1 MITFAEYQKLD
12 ATALAEAIANGDLS
26 ASEVL
31 EAAIARAE
39 VVNPELNAIVHTQ
52 YDKARNLAR
61 STDVPSGPKGPF
73 QGVPYLLKDL
83 GAFDAGEPCT
93 FGSRL
98 WADFVPDHDA
108 TYTERCKAAGLVIM
122 GRTNTPELGL
132 NATTE
137 PTLHGAT
144 PNPWNPNHSAGGSS
158 GGSAAAVAAGILPMA
173 HATDGGGSIRI
184 PAANCGLFGLKPTR
198 GRNPSGPDVGEGW
211 SGMSTGHVVSRSVRD
226 SARMLDCTHGPAPGD
241 PYAAPPPARPFIN
254 EVGADTGQLRIA
266 LMTNGFDGRPL
277 DPECIK
283 GVETTAKLCT
293 DLGNRLE
300 IAQPNLDVAAINQA
314 SRTVIAGNVWT
325 AVRLRSEALGREPSG
340 QDVEAVTWAFAQ
352 EGLKCS
358 AGDYAAAVMVMHQA
372 GRQLAA
378 FFADYDLI
386 LSSTLRHPPLPLG
399 AIDMQDTDL
408 DHYYKALFEEEIA
421 ITPFYN
427 NTGCPAMTLPLH
439 MSADGLPVGIH
450 FGAPFGDEAT
460 LFRLAAQLEAAAPWF
475 DRVPN
480 LG

>member
-1 MITFAEYQKLD
+1 MITFSDYRAMD
-12 ATALAEAIANGDLS
+12 ATALADAIAKGDVT
-26 ASEVL
+26 AREVL
-31 EAAIARAE
+31 DAAIDRAE
-39 VVNPELNAIVHTQ
+39 AVNPDLNAIVHQQ
-52 YDKARNLAR
+52 YDKARGTAPR
-61 STDVPSGPKGPF
+61 EGPCQGPF
-73 QGVPYLLKDL
+73 QGVPFLLKDL

-144 PNPWNPNHSAGGSS
+144 PNPWNSYHSAGGSS

-184 PAANCGLFGLKPTR
+184 PASNCGLFGLKPTR
-198 GRNPSGPDVGEGW
+198 GRNPAGPDVGEGW

-226 SARMLDCTHGPAPGD
+226 SARMMDCTHGPAPGD
-241 PYAAPPPARPFIN
+241 PYAAPPPARPFIK
-254 EVGADTGQLRIA
+254 EVGTDPGALRIA
-266 LMTNGFDGRPL
+266 LMTDGFDGRPL
-277 DPECIK
+277 DPECVA
-283 GVETTAKLCT
+283 GVAAAANLCA
-293 DLGNRLE
+293 DLGHHVE
-300 IAQPNLDVAAINQA
+300 PAHPKLDVDALIGATRII
-314 SRTVIAGNVWT
+314 IAGNVRT
-325 AVRLRSEALGREPSG
+325 AVDLRCQALGREASG
-340 QDVEAVTWAFAQ
+340 QDVEAVTWALAEEGARATAAQ
-352 EGLKCS
+352 
-358 AGDYAAAVMVMHQA
+358 YAAAVMTLHQ
-372 GRQLAA
+372 GSRQLAA
-378 FFADYDLI
+378 FFEGYDLI

-399 AIDMQDTDL
+399 AIDMQDSDL
-408 DHYYKALFEEEIA
+408 DHYWRALFEDEIA

-439 MSADGLPVGIH
+439 MSAGGLPVGVH

-460 LFRLAAQLEAAAPWF
+460 LFRLASQLEAAQPWF
-475 DRVPN
+475 DRVPA
-480 LG
+480 

>member
-1 MITFAEYQKLD
+1 MVTFAEYRKMD
-12 ATALAEAIANGDLS
+12 ATALAEAIAQGDLDPT
-26 ASEVL
+26 EVL

-39 VVNPELNAIVHTQ
+39 AVNPEVNAIVHQ
-52 YDKARNLAR
+52 QFEQARQTVADG
-61 STDVPSGPKGPF
+61 SAPDGPF
-73 QGVPYLLKDL
+73 QNVPYLLKDL
-83 GAFDAGEPCT
+83 GAFDAGQPCT

-122 GRTNTPELGL
+122 GRTNTPEMGL

-144 PNPWNPNHSAGGSS
+144 PNPWNPAHSAGGSS

-184 PAANCGLFGLKPTR
+184 PASNCGLFGVKPTR
-198 GRNPSGPDVGEGW
+198 GRNPAGPDVGEGW

-226 SARMLDCTHGPAPGD
+226 SARMMDCTHGAAPGD
-241 PYAAPPPARPFIN
+241 PYAAPAPARPFAE
-254 EVGADTGQLRIA
+254 EVGADPGKLRIA
-266 LMTNGFDGRPL
+266 LMTDGFDGRPL
-277 DPECIK
+277 DPECVK
-283 GVETTAKLCT
+283 GVEDAAKLCT
-293 DLGNRLE
+293 DLGHRVE
-300 IAQPNLDVAAINQA
+300 PAQPKLDVGALDQA

-325 AVRLRSEALGREPSG
+325 AVRLRCKALGREPSG
-340 QDVEAVTWAFAQ
+340 QDVEAVTWALAQ
-352 EGLKCS
+352 EGTKSS
-358 AGDYAAAVMVMHQA
+358 AGDYAAAVMVLHQA

-378 FFADYDLI
+378 FFNDYDLI

-399 AIDMQDTDL
+399 AIDMQDNDL
-408 DHYYKALFEEEIA
+408 DHYWDALFKDEIA

-427 NTGCPAMTLPLH
+427 NTGCPAMTVPLH
-439 MSADGLPVGIH
+439 WSRGGLPVGIH

-460 LFRLAAQLEAAAPWF
+460 LFRLAAQLEVANPWF
-475 DRVPN
+475 DKVPD